1 MEYIGKYY
9 GTEIYGLSFNDF
21 MALGEEEKNTKD
33 KIYMIAEDHRAIKE
47 GMVFGIITENHKRLD
62 TVPNKIHWTIAY
74 AKQKKEWEDA
84 SKVEA
89 DEQVI
94 SERIS
99 VESLAREGEKKLN
112 NLRREGRDK
121 IKKVD
126 VIKALE

>member
-21 MALGEEEKNTKD
+21 MALGEEEKNAKD
-33 KIYMIAEDHRAIKE
+33 KIYMIAEDRRAIKE
-47 GMVFGIITENHKRLD
+47 GMVFGVITENHKRLD
-62 TVPNKIHWTIAY
+62 TMPNKIHWTIAY

-84 SKVEA
+84 KT

>member
-33 KIYMIAEDHRAIKE
+33 KIYMIAEDRHAIKE
-47 GMVFGIITENHKRLD
+47 GMVFGVITENHKRLD

-84 SKVEA
+84 SKVE
-89 DEQVI
+89 VI